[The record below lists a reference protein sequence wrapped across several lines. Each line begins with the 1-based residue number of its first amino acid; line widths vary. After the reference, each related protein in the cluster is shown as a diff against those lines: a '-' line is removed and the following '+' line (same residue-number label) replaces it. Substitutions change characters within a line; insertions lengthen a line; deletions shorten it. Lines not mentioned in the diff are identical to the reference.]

1 MSINYENMY
10 SDSDFSEVESELLS
24 DTSSSSGDIVQA
36 FRDSLN
42 NTPVNEL
49 DAWELIIRGGP
60 RSADELTRRLI
71 RGRDYDGTPLHANSR
86 NPVDGTP
93 LLYLAVTESKPM
105 LVDLLFNEFG
115 ANPEEE
121 FTFEGETRSVGRL
134 LREHGDGLNDNVR
147 RILTEGP
154 VHYFH
159 RRRPFERTIPSVN
172 KMNMHEQRAK
182 HGGVKRKKTRKK
194 SQKKKTHKKR
204 TRKDTRRFLYN
215 PNNPQKSF
223 DVYIDKN
230 PSDTI
235 PIKYTTIDDVKD
247 TINHLEK
254 LYKKGKY
261 PHKRIW
267 QVGMIMKVRLEAM
280 VKHQKTL
287 YPKAKNL
294 KRRFQIA
301 NRYFK
306 FLGRRSKIKSEKERK
321 EMMFV

>member
-1 MSINYENMY
+1 MNRNDENMY
-10 SDSDFSEVESELLS
+10 SDSDFSEVESDLVSEDFS
-24 DTSSSSGDIVQA
+24 DSSEDLQYAI
-36 FRDSLN
+36 RDSLN

-49 DAWELIIRGGP
+49 DAWELIIRGGL
-60 RSADELTRRLI
+60 SGELTRRLI
-71 RGRDYDGTPLHANSR
+71 TGEDYDGTPLNANSQH
-86 NPVDGTP
+86 PYDGTP
-93 LLYLAVTESKPM
+93 LLYLAVTEGRPFY
-105 LVDLLFNEFG
+105 VDVLYNEFG
-115 ANPEEE
+115 ANPEQQ
-121 FTFEGETRSVGRL
+121 FTFAGETRSVGRL
-134 LREHGDGLNDNVR
+134 LREHGDGLNPNVY
-147 RILTEGP
+147 RILTSRP
-154 VHYFH
+154 VLYQQG
-159 RRRPFERTIPSVN
+159 RRRPLERSIPSAN

-182 HGGVKRKKTRKK
+182 HGGMKRKKTIKK

-215 PNNPQKSF
+215 PNDPKKSF

-247 TINHLEK
+247 TIKHLEK

-267 QVGMIMKVRLEAM
+267 QVGMIMKVRLGAM
-280 VKHQKTL
+280 MKHQKTL

-301 NRYFK
+301 NRYFQ
-306 FLGRRSKIKSEKERK
+306 FLGKRSKIKSEKERK
-321 EMMFV
+321 EMVFV

>member
-86 NPVDGTP
+86 NPVNGIP
-93 LLYLAVTESKPM
+93 LLYLAVTERKPM

-134 LREHGDGLNDNVR
+134 LREHGEDLNTNVR

-172 KMNMHEQRAK
+172 KMNKHEQRAK

-267 QVGMIMKVRLEAM
+267 QVGMIMKVRLGAM
-280 VKHQKTL
+280 MKHQKTL

-301 NRYFK
+301 NRYFQ
-306 FLGRRSKIKSEKERK
+306 FLGKRSKIKSEKERK
-321 EMMFV
+321 EMVFV